1 MYQLEIELFSPTPR
15 NFKSL
20 EGLLTKFKSLVLILK
35 QCGIEKAD
43 DQLILSILSK
53 LGPDYSVFVSTF
65 HATRL
70 VVPKWKMPSL
80 NSFLDSLTKEQ
91 DKLIH
96 MGVLNSSK
104 GKDHALLV
112 QGSKKF
118 KSKEKQIVKKPKS
131 EIEDEDLMK
140 KVKKKGSTSKC
151 SYCRKGFHSEKK
163 CFKKN
168 MDIMSQLL
176 EKHKIEVPEEL

>member
-1 MYQLEIELFSPTPR
+1 MINAVIEKAKWHNRLDEAYGLLCLSISPNLIFNIDGFTTPNQVWTQLEFLFGVEDELRTHRLEIELFSLSPI
-15 NFKSL
+15 NFQSIK
-20 EGLLTKFKSLVLILK
+20 GFFTTFKSLVLILK
-35 QCGIEKAD
+35 KCGIDKEY

-96 MGVLNSSK
+96 MGVFNS
-104 GKDHALLV
+104 
-112 QGSKKF
+112 
-118 KSKEKQIVKKPKS
+118 
-131 EIEDEDLMK
+131 
-140 KVKKKGSTSKC
+140 
-151 SYCRKGFHSEKK
+151 
-163 CFKKN
+163 
-168 MDIMSQLL
+168 
-176 EKHKIEVPEEL
+176 